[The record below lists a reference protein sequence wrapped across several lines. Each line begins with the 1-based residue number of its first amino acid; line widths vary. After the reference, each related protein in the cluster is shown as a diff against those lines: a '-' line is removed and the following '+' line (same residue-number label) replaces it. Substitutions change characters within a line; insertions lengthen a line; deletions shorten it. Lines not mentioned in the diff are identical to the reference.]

1 MYVYAC
7 MYVYIYMYMYVY
19 ICVCVYVQ
27 LYTQAGVY
35 IYIIIF
41 VLFAS
46 LLQHIGKILQG
57 EVESRLLNIAVL
69 HNFLNADTFSTWTIT
84 L

>member
-1 MYVYAC
+1 MC
-7 MYVYIYMYMYVY
+7 MYIYM
-19 ICVCVYVQ
+19 CVYVQ

>member
-1 MYVYAC
+1 MC
-7 MYVYIYMYMYVY
+7 MYNYIHRL
-19 ICVCVYVQ
+19 VC
-27 LYTQAGVY
+27 VY

-46 LLQHIGKILQG
+46 LLQHIGKILKG